1 MNILKRTIFYFS
13 ESGKIDDIRRM
24 NKESFECIM
33 RDLKELVFNFNL
45 SDEMISDLRVE
56 ICHKCL
62 DQVSYNL
69 NKLDVHL
76 KKGYCLLR

>member
-1 MNILKRTIFYFS
+1 MNILRKTFFYFS
-13 ESGKIDDIRRM
+13 ESKKIDEIRGM

-33 RDLKELVFNFNL
+33 RDFKELVFNFNL

-69 NKLDVHL
+69 NKLQLHL
-76 KKGYCLLR
+76 KKGLCLLR

>member
-1 MNILKRTIFYFS
+1 MNIFRKTIFYFS
-13 ESGKIDDIRRM
+13 ESGKIDDIRRI
-24 NKESFECIM
+24 NKESFESIM
-33 RDLKELVFNFNL
+33 RDLKELVFNFNI

-62 DQVSYNL
+62 DQISYNL
-69 NKLDVHL
+69 NKLTVHV